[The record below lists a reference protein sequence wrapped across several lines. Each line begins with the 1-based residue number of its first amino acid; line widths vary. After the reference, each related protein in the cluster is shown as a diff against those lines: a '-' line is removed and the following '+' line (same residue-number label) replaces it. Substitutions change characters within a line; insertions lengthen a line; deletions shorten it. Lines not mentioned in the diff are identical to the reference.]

1 MLHFLPLL
9 FPGRKQHLLL
19 LSKGMVRFIP
29 LLHEGAQ
36 TMGWKTR
43 TPNLFIEL
51 QKSAPDQLG
60 M

>member
-19 LSKGMVRFIP
+19 LPEGMLGFIP
-29 LLHEGAQ
+29 LLHEEAQ

-43 TPNLFIEL
+43 TRNLFIEL